1 MFILVCE
8 ESLFLDEDDWGEMV
22 DFGVMGCVDI
32 MFLDVVLENLNLK
45 ESNKGNEFLLF
56 FFWWY
61 FNL

>member
-1 MFILVCE
+1 MCE

-56 FFWWY
+56 FF
-61 FNL
+61 

>member
-1 MFILVCE
+1 MRE
-8 ESLFLDEDDWGEMV
+8 ESSFLDEDERGEMV

-56 FFWWY
+56 FF
-61 FNL
+61 